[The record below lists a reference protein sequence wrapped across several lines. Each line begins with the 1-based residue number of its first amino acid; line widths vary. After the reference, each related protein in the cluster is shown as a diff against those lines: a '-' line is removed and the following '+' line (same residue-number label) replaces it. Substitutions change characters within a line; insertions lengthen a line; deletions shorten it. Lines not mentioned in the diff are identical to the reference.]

1 MRPCPHPEAFADP
14 SQGRRC
20 LASKPPRDSC
30 RVPRAPGFESLLPP
44 ARSRSSPDSFSRRFF
59 STSKSVSAWATEM
72 NQKYTLAA
80 KNGRPRLPPR
90 RTGRCRAYQGR
101 CWWRVQERGEQFP
114 RCAWRKP
121 RRIPQRRCW
130 WSAWRQPI
138 PGIRPSPDMGV
149 SIENSARIPHDSLS
163 GSPGG
168 SRSHHLRK
176 IGRIRS
182 DSLGPRLP
190 SGLLSFALIHLDR
203 FDPPNASLR
212 SPGRQFR
219 QFYFDRFDSP

>member
-1 MRPCPHPEAFADP
+1 MRPCPHLEPFGNP

-20 LASKPPRDSC
+20 LASKPARESHLD
-30 RVPRAPGFESLLPP
+30 RVALAFGFESLLPP

-59 STSKSVSAWATEM
+59 STSISVSAWATEM
-72 NQKYTLAA
+72 NRKYTLAA
-80 KNGRPRLPPR
+80 KNGRL
-90 RTGRCRAYQGR
+90 
-101 CWWRVQERGEQFP
+101 
-114 RCAWRKP
+114 
-121 RRIPQRRCW
+121 RRIPQRRCR

-168 SRSHHLRK
+168 SRSHHLRN